1 MVQKLPKGTKFK
13 ALDEVEYTLE
23 GHELMICDT
32 KEGMCMAGVYGGL
45 NSGVTQTTTKIFL
58 ESAYFDPV
66 AVRKAAKSHGLNTDS
81 SFRFE
86 RGVDPNMALIALK
99 KAALLLMKYADA
111 KVVGEI
117 TEDRKSTRLNSS
129 HVAIS

>member
-1 MVQKLPKGTKFK
+1 MYLLHELRHHHHAVKADKINGNKIIVQKLPKGTKFK

-58 ESAYFDPV
+58 ESAYFDTV
-66 AVRKAAKSHGLNTDS
+66 EVRKAAQYHGLNTDS

-86 RGVDPNMALIALK
+86 
-99 KAALLLMKYADA
+99 
-111 KVVGEI
+111 
-117 TEDRKSTRLNSS
+117 
-129 HVAIS
+129 